1 MKKISTLAVLLA
13 LLAAPIVMAGGAEEG
28 KAGKSCC
35 AGKAS
40 QAAAKTCDPANCDK
54 KGDKCTAAEKA
65 KCPMHADTKTEA
77 KAAPKAP
84 AAPKS

>member
-13 LLAAPIVMAGGAEEG
+13 LLAAPIVMAGAAEEG

-40 QAAAKTCDPANCDK
+40 QAASKTCDPATCTK
-54 KGDKCTAAEKA
+54 KGDKCTADEKA
-65 KCPMHADTKTEA
+65 KCPMHADAKAGA

-84 AAPKS
+84 EAPKS